1 MNPLFLPSAPLSVC
15 LYVCLKFGIAHL
27 PLLHL
32 SNLLPGGAAASD
44 DQVASV
50 LTVPRVVESFFKSHG
65 THKVMPTGGHPNISC
80 HIMPHQAVVG
90 V

>member
-1 MNPLFLPSAPLSVC
+1 MI
-15 LYVCLKFGIAHL
+15 K
-27 PLLHL
+27 LL
-32 SNLLPGGAAASD
+32 
-44 DQVASV
+44 V